1 MLKHTLLVICI
12 SCSPNYLEGPQT
24 DRVKLPFFLSFWFQA
39 VKAATP
45 VGTGVDF
52 IARLVPQFVSL
63 ILTGILVKKFG
74 QYMPYM
80 VIGELICV
88 GGLAMLTQLS
98 PESSTP
104 YWAGAL
110 VVTGLGSGM
119 AQQMPYSAIS
129 VVLADD
135 DIPVGNAIVVFLTQ
149 MGGALAVSLGQ
160 TITLTTLVTLVPRRL
175 PGLSAQLVKDVGAS
189 NLLSLHL
196 SLEDLETLRDIW
208 NTAVV
213 RTMILATA
221 FVGAA
226 LPFTL
231 RMEWLNTKTEAE
243 VRRQTSAL
251 RAQENAQEKD
261 ENRESQK

>member
-1 MLKHTLLVICI
+1 M
-12 SCSPNYLEGPQT
+12 
-24 DRVKLPFFLSFWFQA
+24 PFFLSFWFQA
-39 VKAATP
+39 VKGATP
-45 VGTGVDF
+45 VATGINF

-74 QYMPYM
+74 QYIPYM
-80 VIGELICV
+80 VLGELICL
-88 GGLAMLTQLS
+88 GGLIILTQLS
-98 PESSTP
+98 PESSTT

-135 DIPVGNAIVVFLTQ
+135 DIPIGNAIVLFLTQ

-160 TITLTTLVTLVPRRL
+160 TLILTTLVALVPRRL
-175 PGLSAQLVKDVGAS
+175 PGLSVQLIKDVGAS
-189 NLLSLHL
+189 DLSSLNLSI
-196 SLEDLETLRDIW
+196 EDLKTLRDIW

-213 RTMILATA
+213 RTMILAAA

-231 RMEWLNTKTEAE
+231 MMEWLNTKTEAE
-243 VRRQTSAL
+243 ARKQTSTL
-251 RAQENAQEKD
+251 R
-261 ENRESQK
+261 QK